1 MTKRLRVIGLTLA
14 GSMLLAL
21 PVSHHLW
28 GAPPAGNKQLI
39 CHIDETTGTG
49 KVLEISIHAI
59 PAHCKNHAGD
69 YTSSTPAPAPL
80 LVKGEACSPIVA
92 PRVRVCAAVVP

>member
-39 CHIDETTGTG
+39 CHVDEETGTG
-49 KVLEISIHAI
+49 KVLEIAKQAI
-59 PAHCKNHAGD
+59 PAHCAHHPGD
-69 YTSSTPAPAPL
+69 FTNLPVGT
-80 LVKGEACSPIVA
+80 VKGAACTRPAMGALCVA
-92 PRVRVCAAVVP
+92 AP

>member
-1 MTKRLRVIGLTLA
+1 MTKRLRVIGLALA
-14 GSMLLAL
+14 GMMFLAV
-21 PVSHHLW
+21 PVSHLLW

-49 KVLEISIHAI
+49 KVLEISKNAI

-69 YTSSTPAPAPL
+69 YTNLSPFA
-80 LVKGEACSPIVA
+80 VKGDDCTRIP
-92 PRVRVCAAVVP
+92 PPLRVCQ

>member
-1 MTKRLRVIGLTLA
+1 MTKRLRVIGLALA
-14 GSMLLAL
+14 GTMLLAL
-21 PVSHHLW
+21 PVSHLLW

-59 PAHCKNHAGD
+59 PAHCAHHPGD
-69 YTSSTPAPAPL
+69 YTGSVPAPFPP
-80 LVKGEACSPIVA
+80 LVKGDACSPLVA
-92 PRVRVCAAVVP
+92 PATRVCK